1 MAMIDRQLRHA
12 TREISYAH
20 SAKSKAGRAV
30 IRTVENLTGRVS
42 LIRRAKG
49 YEAEVASGRNFWD
62 VMFERYGLDLDI
74 LAGSLETLPQN
85 GPLIVISN
93 HPFGIL
99 DGLVMGRILSTVRGD
114 FRIMA
119 HQVFKGADE
128 LKRVILPVSFD
139 ETKEAVRLNLETRKE
154 AVSFLKDGGAIGL
167 FPGGTVSTAITPF
180 GQPLDPGWR
189 TFTAK
194 MIASSGATVVPIFF
208 SGHNSRLF
216 QVASH
221 LHYTL
226 RVALLIKEFKKQ
238 VGSRVPIVVGDPI
251 APQEIE
257 RRAGSPRD
265 LMDFLRSETYAL
277 SPDGM
282 DTTRFGFEFEERHRR
297 KKA

>member
-85 GPLIVISN
+85 GPL
-93 HPFGIL
+93 
-99 DGLVMGRILSTVRGD
+99 
-114 FRIMA
+114 
-119 HQVFKGADE
+119 
-128 LKRVILPVSFD
+128 
-139 ETKEAVRLNLETRKE
+139 KE

-265 LMDFLRSETYAL
+265 LMGSSFSLL
-277 SPDGM
+277 
-282 DTTRFGFEFEERHRR
+282 
-297 KKA
+297 

>member
-1 MAMIDRQLRHA
+1 MLWRALLR
-12 TREISYAH
+12 
-20 SAKSKAGRAV
+20 
-30 IRTVENLTGRVS
+30 L
-42 LIRRAKG
+42 
-49 YEAEVASGRNFWD
+49 
-62 VMFERYGLDLDI
+62 
-74 LAGSLETLPQN
+74 
-85 GPLIVISN
+85 SN

-99 DGLVMGRILSTVRGD
+99 DGLVMGRILSTVRSD

-128 LKRVILPVSFD
+128 LQRVILPVSFD
-139 ETKEAVRLNLETRKE
+139 DTKEAVRLNLATRKE
-154 AVSFLKDGGAIGL
+154 AVGFLSEGGAIGL
-167 FPGGTVSTAITPF
+167 FPGRTVSTAMTPF

-208 SGHNSRLF
+208 DGHNSRLF

-221 LHYTL
+221 VHYTL
-226 RVALLIKEFKKQ
+226 RVALLIKEFKKH

-251 APQEIE
+251 EAAEIE
-257 RRAGSPRD
+257 RRAGSARD

-277 SPDGM
+277 SPGGV